1 MSNRKI
7 SLKISLKSR
16 FFSTKVRILIYKCLK
31 IIQIQQAKKQNF
43 QAKKE

>member
-16 FFSTKVRILIYKCLK
+16 FFSTKVRILISKCLK